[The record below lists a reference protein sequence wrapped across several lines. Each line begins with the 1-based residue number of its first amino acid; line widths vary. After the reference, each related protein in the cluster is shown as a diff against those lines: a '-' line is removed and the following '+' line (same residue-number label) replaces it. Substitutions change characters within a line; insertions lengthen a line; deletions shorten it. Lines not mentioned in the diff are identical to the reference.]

1 MPDQFI
7 VLDGTTYRVLG
18 VGTSDE
24 EGRRS
29 VRVIPAASTCDV
41 PVLRPV
47 LTLKDLRKIDALV
60 NEIEGLRQAEK
71 SNKTYS
77 ATAMVAGVSIP
88 IPRELIAEALSERL
102 DTARSALRA
111 FGVEPD
117 PAPKMAEKKA
127 GKPFRPDRF
136 YIVSYK
142 DNPHRKRIA
151 ITRDIE
157 DDATVADIQTRS
169 ALSDAEAMLRFY
181 IGTSDRD
188 AGQAPWLGGIN
199 VVRSGDDSVVVNDGL
214 YDGDGKTV
222 AEFFGPDAE
231 EMANLFASHYSA
243 RGGDSGRR

>member
-1 MPDQFI
+1 MSDQFI

-29 VRVIPAASTCDV
+29 VRVIPAEPTRDV

-47 LTLKDLRKIDALV
+47 LTLKDLGKIDALV
-60 NEIEGLRQAEK
+60 NEVESLHRAEK
-71 SNKTYS
+71 SNKSHPTS
-77 ATAMVAGVSIP
+77 VTVAGVAIW
-88 IPRELIAEALSERL
+88 IPRELIAGVLLERL
-102 DTARSALRA
+102 DAARSALRA
-111 FGVEPD
+111 FGVDPDPDPD

-188 AGQAPWLGGIN
+188 AGQAPCGST
-199 VVRSGDDSVVVNDGL
+199 R
-214 YDGDGKTV
+214 
-222 AEFFGPDAE
+222 
-231 EMANLFASHYSA
+231 
-243 RGGDSGRR
+243 RGA